1 MRKIGISLFTLL
13 AVATSACAESPTA
26 SAAGAEA
33 ALNGGVADWG
43 SYEEEDEAGFAGAGD
58 GTDAGATEG
67 TVMMTSTETARNP
80 GLGLSGN

>member
-26 SAAGAEA
+26 SIAGAEA
-33 ALNGGVADWG
+33 ALNEVAADGG
-43 SYEEEDEAGFAGAGD
+43 SYEEEAGFAEAGD
-58 GTDAGATEG
+58 GEVAGGETTEG
-67 TVMMTSTETARNP
+67 TLMMGTTETARNP